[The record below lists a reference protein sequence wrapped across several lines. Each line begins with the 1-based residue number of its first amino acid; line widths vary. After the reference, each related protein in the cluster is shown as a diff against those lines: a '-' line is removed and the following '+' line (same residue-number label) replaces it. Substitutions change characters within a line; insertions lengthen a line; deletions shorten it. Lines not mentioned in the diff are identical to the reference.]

1 MLKLIFTALIVYFAY
16 KVMFRPKSID
26 QAAKRKNLKSNSRE
40 DEGEFVDYEEID

>member
-26 QAAKRKNLKSNSRE
+26 PPTKRKNLKSNSRE
-40 DEGEFVDYEEID
+40 DDGEFIDYEEME